1 MYNKPNRKIH
11 SLSDLRRRKEMLQLE
26 MEVTRK
32 AIGTG
37 LKNTQASVKNT
48 FIRAVLIPLGAGGL
62 AALLYKEPE
71 EQAGKPAWLL
81 FLQQMMQKINEQF
94 ETPPHDEPV
103 PQAEQQP
110 PSE

>member
-11 SLSDLRRRKEMLQLE
+11 SLSDLRRRKDMLQLE
-26 MEVTRK
+26 MEVTRQ
-32 AIGTG
+32 AIGSG
-37 LKNTQASVKNT
+37 LKNTQSAVKNT
-48 FIRAVLIPLGAGGL
+48 FIRNVLIPLGAGGL
-62 AALLYKEPE
+62 AALLFKEPE

-94 ETPPHDEPV
+94 EMPPNREAS

-110 PSE
+110 PAE